1 MDIKNNLQPTIK
13 TVKEAMDIE
22 MNSADKK
29 ILLCVSPNY
38 SMFMLDEEISNLK
51 KGESDFTKD
60 VDWRPAIPLGILY
73 LAGTLRKKGISV
85 EILDLHRSFYEC
97 RVSGYFMK
105 RNLDD
110 FFRDYFT
117 NYLIDNDFDIVGISS
132 LFNVSFTAVARMT
145 KHIRDLSKNTKI
157 ILGGHFP
164 SNEYRTIFK
173 NEDIDCDYI
182 VLGEGEELLVWL
194 IENLEN
200 KDIRQQ
206 VEEHPHIVDK
216 FSYDKIQKHY
226 NTVTSLDNLAEPAYD
241 KLPHLEEYITGSLHA
256 QRMGSQLLNDVRSA
270 ELYTSRG
277 CPLKCT
283 FCASWKVHGRKV
295 RYHSNDYLFKHI
307 DDLVNR
313 FDINQLLIEDDMF
326 NLKKDRVIELCK
338 GISDKYGDRFTIEF
352 PNGLA
357 GWLLNEEVIYWL
369 KKAGMKTITV
379 AVESGSPYVQKH
391 ILKKNLKLP
400 KMVEV
405 VEMLKSFDIN
415 TRAFFIVG
423 FIGETLEQ
431 MEESI
436 RFALKLDVDWT
447 EIKVLT
453 PLAGS
458 EMYELAIERG
468 HLDAENEDFSEHV
481 YGRSCL
487 NTPEFTAEQVKNVQY
502 DGNIRVNFL
511 NNRALRTGN
520 YLQAEKTFKGL
531 VGNYPNHLFAQWG
544 LWKALLGLEKHDEAS
559 NILEY
564 IQNLCIADSK
574 NVNLMKKYNLELPV
588 NLNLVGTSP

>member
-1 MDIKNNLQPTIK
+1 
-13 TVKEAMDIE
+13 
-22 MNSADKK
+22 MNSVDKK
-29 ILLCVSPNY
+29 VLLCVSPSF

-73 LAGTLRKKGISV
+73 LAGTLRKKAISV
-85 EILDLHRSFYEC
+85 KILDLHRSFYEC
-97 RVSGYFMK
+97 RINSYFRK

-117 NYLIDNDFDIVGISS
+117 NYLIDNDPDIVGISS

-194 IENLEN
+194 IENLGSE
-200 KDIRQQ
+200 DIRQQ
-206 VEEHPHIVDK
+206 VKEHPHIVDK
-216 FSYDKIQKHY
+216 FSYDEIQKSN
-226 NTVTSLDNLAEPAYD
+226 NTVLSLDNLAKPAYD
-241 KLPHLEEYITGSLHA
+241 KLPHLDKYISSSSHS
-256 QRMGSQLLNDVRSA
+256 QRMGAKLFNNVRSA
-270 ELYTSRG
+270 ALYTSRG

-283 FCASWKVHGRKV
+283 FCASWRVHGRKV
-295 RYHSNDYLFKHI
+295 RYHSNDYIFEHI
-307 DDLVNR
+307 DDLVDR

-338 GISDKYGDRFTIEF
+338 GLLDKYGNRFSIEF

-357 GWLLNEEVIYWL
+357 AWLLNEEVIYWL
-369 KKAGMKTITV
+369 KKAGMNTITV

-391 ILKKNLKLP
+391 ILKKNLRLP
-400 KMVEV
+400 RMVEV
-405 VEMLKSFDIN
+405 VEMLKSFDIH

-436 RFALKLDVDWT
+436 QFALKLDVDWA

-453 PLAGS
+453 PLVGS
-458 EMYELAIERG
+458 EMYELAIEHG
-468 HLDAENEDFSEHV
+468 YMDAENEDFSEHV

-531 VGNYPNHLFAQWG
+531 IENYPNHLFAQWG
-544 LWKALLGLEKHDEAS
+544 LWKALLGLEKRGEAS
-559 NILEY
+559 NVLEH
-564 IQNLCIADSK
+564 IKKLCIADSK
-574 NVNLMKKYNLELPV
+574 NVNLIKKYNLELPI
-588 NLNLVGTSP
+588 N